1 MTNRVIVK
9 QCETYDRNLIQRIV
23 KEGMDQL
30 GYRPSG
36 NVFVKP
42 NVVFAYKTD
51 KLGRHAFTHPDVVG
65 ASLNALSQSSG
76 IHRIDMGENAAVGNP
91 TRLCFKHAGYYDM
104 IKQVRKEANIPVN
117 LFCMDEVLRKSVFI
131 GGTVHDNLRISRQMA
146 LADSKVYLPKLKCH
160 CVSQMTASVKLN
172 IGICSDDERSI
183 RHDFMLNEKIV
194 DLLSAGWPDFIVM
207 DAIDVGV
214 GNEAFPD
221 VRNLGLILMGD
232 NPIAVDLVAARLLGY
247 DLDDIPYLKLAV
259 ERGYTPVSLDDVTIE
274 GDLSSI
280 SDLDERAKRIMPY
293 NDAYTQWQDV
303 EKELKRMNSPMRFIW
318 GPYKNGS
325 DDKCLTGCVMGIK
338 MFFGLLEQYAGAEAF
353 AHADPVVIVIGKCSQ
368 EIDAKGAEAFVIGSC
383 AHANIINAKKVI
395 HIDKCFTTA
404 SDMLLKISHRMGI
417 RSPMRDPAFMLPYS
431 AAVLKASL
439 KKIVNLRYFQDFGHF
454 ASKNLIRRV

>member
-1 MTNRVIVK
+1 MTDRVIVK
-9 QCETYDRNLIQRIV
+9 KCETYDRNFIQGIV
-23 KEGMDQL
+23 KEGMAQL

-65 ASLNALSQSSG
+65 ASLSALSQSSG

-91 TRLCFKHAGYYDM
+91 TRLCFKHAGYYDV
-104 IKQVRKEANIPVN
+104 IKQVRKKADCPVN

-160 CVSQMTASVKLN
+160 CVSQMTASIKLN
-172 IGICSDDERSI
+172 VGICSDDERSI

-247 DLDDIPYLKLAV
+247 GIDDIPYLKLAV

-274 GDLSSI
+274 GDLSSV

-318 GPYKNGS
+318 GPYKNGG

-338 MFFGLLEQYAGAEAF
+338 MFFGLLEQYAGTEAF
-353 AHADPVVIVIGKCSQ
+353 AHADPVVFVIGKCRE
-368 EIDAKGAEAFVIGSC
+368 EIDAGGAEAFVIGSC
-383 AHANIINAKKVI
+383 AEANIVNAKKVI

-417 RSPMRDPAFMLPYS
+417 PSPMRDPAFMLPYS
-431 AAVLKASL
+431 AAVLTASL
-439 KKIVNLRYFQDFGHF
+439 KKLVNLRYFQDFGHF